1 MSNISDKD
9 LDKLFREAAEGYQ
22 TSFDE
27 SAWEDMERRM
37 DDGGDDGF
45 SYFKILGGIIGI
57 LLLGS
62 VVIWWVS
69 SENQGVLSGGEISQV
84 ATQSQSIEGIG
95 ASGVDAENASGKS
108 GQDIPDRAVGGEE
121 EPKQQVSQSNMGDQG
136 NDKTGQN
143 SNSGEHDES
152 GQHLRNEHTNDQQH
166 LYHGSGVKGESN
178 GSGTK
183 GEQLEKGSGELGRN
197 VVDASARQKNRND
210 VRNKGYLTDVNENQS
225 DEHVAKATKGAGEA
239 GSIDSEGDSADSL
252 WLKETK
258 ESGFAG
264 SNDER
269 NPTGLKLTV
278 GNGEMVSDRQSDDKN
293 GVEGEVADQASTH
306 VKAHGGDD
314 KEGEILAYTN
324 KEVPLADN
332 GNSEPEDSDDKKLS
346 AEKEGDDPYSKDKH
360 GKDRQVWV
368 YSPAFLNSMSYL
380 DYEYPYSFDHREL
393 NKVEEPVRSDVEEK
407 EQEGRRGLALKI
419 TYSPDLTS
427 VGYFKPDRPGSNFGL
442 MGSYFIN
449 RWSISTG
456 AIYSRK
462 IYFSEESSGGGYYSG
477 PSDFTRI
484 DGDCKVVD
492 IPINFS
498 YYLSNNINHGF
509 YFSTGFSSYIM
520 LKENY
525 DFLTRSNGTER
536 EWSSEYENE
545 NNHFFSILNLSI
557 GYERQIKNR
566 FFIQLEPFVKAPVS
580 GIGEGKVDL
589 VSTGAFLN
597 LMYKFNH

>member
-9 LDKLFREAAEGYQ
+9 LDKLFREAAEEYQ

-69 SENQGVLSGGEISQV
+69 SEKQGMLSRGETSHAV
-84 ATQSQSIEGIG
+84 TQSQSIEGVE
-95 ASGVDAENASGKS
+95 ASGIDKGNTFGKREQDKPGRTVD
-108 GQDIPDRAVGGEE
+108 IEE
-121 EPKQQVSQSNMGDQG
+121 GSHQQGSG
-136 NDKTGQN
+136 NDAGVQDDKTAQN
-143 SNSGEHDES
+143 SNSGQQGDA
-152 GQHLRNEHTNDQQH
+152 GQGLTSRN
-166 LYHGSGVKGESN
+166 SN
-178 GSGTK
+178 EYKRFSDNSGTK
-183 GEQLEKGSGELGRN
+183 EKQSEKGSGQLGRS
-197 VVDASARQKNRND
+197 VIDTSAEEGTHRNE
-210 VRNKGYLTDVNENQS
+210 RENKGSLTDIIESQS
-225 DEHVAKATKGAGEA
+225 DERVAKAMESAEGAESVDNEDGA
-239 GSIDSEGDSADSL
+239 SDSL

-258 ESGFAG
+258 ESRFANG
-264 SNDER
+264 NDEK
-269 NPTGLKLTV
+269 NSAGFQITV
-278 GNGEMVSDRQSDDKN
+278 GNEEMLPDRQSDGKDVV
-293 GVEGEVADQASTH
+293 GGEVAGQVSNN
-306 VKAHGGDD
+306 VGAHGGTDND
-314 KEGEILAYTN
+314 EKVLAHKN
-324 KEVPLADN
+324 EEVPLADN
-332 GNSEPEDSDDKKLS
+332 GNSAVEDRDDKALKVTS
-346 AEKEGDDPYSKDKH
+346 EKETGDPSSKDKQ
-360 GKDRQVWV
+360 GKDKQVWV
-368 YSPAFLNSMSYL
+368 YSPAFLNPMSYL
-380 DYEYPYSFDHREL
+380 DYEYPYSFDHRQL
-393 NKVEEPVRSDVEEK
+393 HKVEEPGRSDVEEK
-407 EQEGRRGLALKI
+407 EQTGRRGLALKI

-442 MGSYFIN
+442 MGSYFMN

-492 IPINFS
+492 IPINIS
-498 YYLSNNINHGF
+498 YYLSSNVNHGF
-509 YFSTGFSSYIM
+509 YLSTGFSSYIM